1 MARRDRCGSS
11 GRGGGWVARRAVSSA
26 AVAIVPADSV
36 DLDALTAVFNGA
48 YSDYFVPLK
57 LDRGGLELTIDIC
70 DIDLAA
76 SRVALEDGNPVAF
89 AFLALRGDDGWIG
102 GMGTLPT
109 HRRRGLGE
117 KALTE
122 VLGEAKTRG
131 ATSVRLEVIEQNQPA
146 RRLYEKLGFRRERDL
161 NVWILDSAPPRVTKA
176 QPADPAEA
184 HAWIK
189 ANRPAQEPW
198 QRADETLEH
207 MRARGL
213 EFQALA
219 MDGRGAAL
227 YRGNG
232 VLQLAADDEK
242 TAAHLLAA
250 VGAQGDGLR
259 FVNVPD
265 GDAANA
271 ALALLKAKL
280 QLRQHEMRATI

>member
-1 MARRDRCGSS
+1 MSELSRAE
-11 GRGGGWVARRAVSSA
+11 GGGPAARPISSA
-26 AVAIVPADSV
+26 AVALVPADSV
-36 DLDALTAVFNGA
+36 DLDALTALFNGA

-76 SRVALEDGNPVAF
+76 SRVALADGEPVAF
-89 AFLALRGDDGWIG
+89 AFLALRGDEAWVG

-117 KALTE
+117 QALKEVLTE
-122 VLGEAKTRG
+122 AQARG
-131 ATSVRLEVIEQNQPA
+131 ARSVRLEVIEQNEPA

-161 NVWILDSAPPRVTKA
+161 AVWILDSAPPQITKA
-176 QPADPAEA
+176 QPADPVGA
-184 HAWIK
+184 HSWIK
-189 ANRPAQEPW
+189 ANRHVHEPW

-207 MRARGL
+207 MQARGL
-213 EFQALA
+213 VYEALTV
-219 MDGRGAAL
+219 DGEGAAL

-232 VLQLAADDEK
+232 VLQLAARDEK
-242 TAAHLLAA
+242 VAAHLLAA

-265 GDAANA
+265 GDPANA
-271 ALALLKAKL
+271 ALALLRAKL
-280 QLRQHEMRATI
+280 QFRQHEMRLTL